1 MMLDHLFQLLSPY
14 FLFLFPSYRLASLTP
29 PGPGLTPADIIDQPV
44 WQFLAALALHA
55 STEQQ
60 QYLVTAMREKILENV
75 TNTKTSW
82 VVDEDERRAKLA
94 NVNLF
99 LNALGIEFSGNQFVF
114 QNCQYISSSERA
126 RVDLFHPECHIQCLY
141 LIL

>member
-1 MMLDHLFQLLSPY
+1 MMFDHLFQLLSPF
-14 FLFLFPSYRLASLTP
+14 FLLLFPSHRLASTTP
-29 PGPGLTPADIIDQPV
+29 PGQGSTPVDIIDQPV

-60 QYLVTAMREKILENV
+60 QLLVTVLREKILENV
-75 TNTKTSW
+75 TATKSGW
-82 VVDEDERRAKLA
+82 VADEDERRAKLA

-114 QNCQYISSSERA
+114 KNCQY
-126 RVDLFHPECHIQCLY
+126 VLY
-141 LIL
+141 HRQ

>member
-1 MMLDHLFQLLSPY
+1 MSAVTEAFDAPSHEEVQQWQMMLDHLFQLLSPY
-14 FLFLFPSYRLASLTP
+14 FILLFPSFRLASLTP
-29 PGPGLTPADIIDQPV
+29 SGLGSTPADIIDQPV

-60 QYLVTAMREKILENV
+60 QFLVTTLREKILENV
-75 TNTKTSW
+75 MNTKTGW
-82 VVDEDERRAKLA
+82 VADEDERRAKLT

-114 QNCQYISSSERA
+114 KN
-126 RVDLFHPECHIQCLY
+126 
-141 LIL
+141 